1 MLSVSEAVL
10 TPFLTMFEERYVGVL
25 VVDLASIA
33 IMVLFASVNWNLLI
47 SEKKIRFVKP
57 RFWKL

>member
-1 MLSVSEAVL
+1 
-10 TPFLTMFEERYVGVL
+10 VL
-25 VVDLASIA
+25 VVDVASIGV
-33 IMVLFASVNWNLLI
+33 MVLFASVNWNLLI